1 MTKMQPN
8 ALRGSQLI
16 ILSLGKRYI
25 EGAHQESS

>member
-1 MTKMQPN
+1 MTKMQQS
-8 ALRGSQLI
+8 ALQGSQLI